1 MSATFSRYLQVLELL
16 QSGSHKSASELADV
30 LGVDKR
36 SIRRYVEELRSHGY
50 DIRSIRGPRGGY
62 SFKGNVYLPPMHFT
76 DSEALALS
84 YGLLLLKTSTDLSR
98 ASETAL
104 ARLEPVLPKS
114 IRDKTIALR
123 NSVDVQAKQALYN
136 APSENLMVVS
146 QAISEK
152 KQLKFRYHPIDKAI
166 TERSC
171 DPYAI
176 AHMIGLWFV
185 AAYCHLRQDLRIFRV
200 DRMTKLELLETSF
213 ESPHDFDVIKFVS
226 EGIAHTNRGDRTK
239 VVIDLV
245 MSLAEAEKQ
254 IPPGR
259 VIMQEKVEGVRTT
272 AFVKDINEVIRFL
285 VATPHRF
292 EIIEPL
298 ELKIHLKKHLLQLLE
313 QL

>member
-16 QSGSHKSASELADV
+16 QSGSHKSASELGDA

-36 SIRRYVEELRSHGY
+36 SIRRYVEELRAHGY
-50 DIRSIRGPRGGY
+50 DIRSTRGPHGGY
-62 SFKGNVYLPPMHFT
+62 NFKGNVYLPPMHFT

-84 YGLLLLKTSTDLSR
+84 YGLLLLKTSPDLSK

-114 IRDKTIALR
+114 VRDKTMALR
-123 NSVDVQAKQALYN
+123 NSIDVQANQPLYN
-136 APSENLMVVS
+136 APSENLIVVS
-146 QAISEK
+146 KAISEK
-152 KQLKFRYHPIDKAI
+152 KQLNFRYHPIDKAI

-171 DPYAI
+171 DPYAV

-185 AAYCHLRQDLRIFRV
+185 ASYCHLRQDLRIFRV
-200 DRMTKLELLETSF
+200 DRMTKLELLDSSF
-213 ESPHDFDVIKFVS
+213 EPPEGFDVISFVS

-239 VVIDLV
+239 VVIDLA
-245 MSLAEAEKQ
+245 MSLAEAEQQ

-259 VIMQEKVEGVRTT
+259 VIIQEKEDGVRTT
-272 AFVKDINEVIRFL
+272 AFVKDLNEVSKFL
-285 VATPHRF
+285 LATPHRF

-298 ELKIHLKKHLLQLLE
+298 ELKIYLKKYLLE
-313 QL
+313 LLTRL